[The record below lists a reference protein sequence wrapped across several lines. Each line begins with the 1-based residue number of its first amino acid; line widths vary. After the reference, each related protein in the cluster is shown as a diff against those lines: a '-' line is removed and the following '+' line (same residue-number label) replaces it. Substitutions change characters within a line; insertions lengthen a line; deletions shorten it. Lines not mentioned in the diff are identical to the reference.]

1 MDKNA
6 KNKRST
12 TLDSTSETCSIA
24 ALALTESIGEEYIGS
39 ASSASGI
46 RPLELLPPLCDHWA
60 CYRVLQCRWQH
71 SDAEVLVT
79 ALLPVRE
86 VDAPGG
92 GDLVELPL
100 DNGAAIKTF
109 LPGSCSGVLV

>member
-1 MDKNA
+1 MVGDQVVLPN
-6 KNKRST
+6 SH
-12 TLDSTSETCSIA
+12 DPVHGDVSFID
-24 ALALTESIGEEYIGS
+24 IGS

-46 RPLELLPPLCDHWA
+46 RPLELLPLLCDHWA